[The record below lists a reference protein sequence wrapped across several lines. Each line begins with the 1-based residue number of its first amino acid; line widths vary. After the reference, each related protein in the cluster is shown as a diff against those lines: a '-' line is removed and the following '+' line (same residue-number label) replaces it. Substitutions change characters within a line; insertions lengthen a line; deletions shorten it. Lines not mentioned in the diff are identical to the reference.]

1 MTYPMRIP
9 SSTLPV
15 LLFVHLALSGC
26 GQDAAAQEPAF
37 RPATAERLEDGTLR
51 IREDS
56 LPFLT
61 VTAVGADQVP
71 TLVRAPGRVA
81 FREGAVSEVGAP
93 VEGRV
98 TAVHVQVGQRVKAG
112 DSLVTIASPSAAAVR
127 GELARA
133 QVMVRAAQTELSRQT
148 QMAERGVGVEID
160 RVRAE
165 ANLAEANALLTA
177 LSASAA
183 SMGRGTAASVIV
195 RAPIAGTVLTRR
207 VSVGIAVEAG
217 SEPLLV
223 LGEAN
228 AVWVVAE
235 VFERELPLLA
245 VGEKARISIAASDKL
260 IDAHVESIAGAV
272 DPDTRRAS
280 VYLALDGDVGSQLR
294 AGMYA
299 RVQIEIRDAGIGI
312 PTSAVLVKDG
322 GKTVAFVR
330 RDQLTFEPREIV
342 VGPPVEGRA
351 PVLAGLDRND
361 HVVMRGALL
370 LDGQADLLR

>member
-1 MTYPMRIP
+1 MLNR
-9 SSTLPV
+9 SNCLSLA
-15 LLFVHLALSGC
+15 FVCLALASGC
-26 GQDAAAQEPAF
+26 GHEAAAQEPSF
-37 RPATAERLEDGTLR
+37 RAGTAERLEDGALR

-61 VTAVGADQVP
+61 VAAVGADQVP

-112 DSLVTIASPSAAAVR
+112 DQLVTIASPSAAAVR

-133 QVMVRAAQTELSRQT
+133 QVMVRAAQAEVSRQT
-148 QMAERGVGVEID
+148 QMAERGVGVDVD

-165 ANLAEANALLTA
+165 ADLAEASALLSA
-177 LSASAA
+177 LSASTA
-183 SMGRGTAASVIV
+183 SIGRGSAASVVV

-235 VFERELPLLA
+235 VFERELPLLTVGAKAHISLAA
-245 VGEKARISIAASDKL
+245 VSAPVE
-260 IDAHVESIAGAV
+260 AHVESIAGAV
-272 DPDTRRAS
+272 NPESRRAS
-280 VYLALDGDVGSQLR
+280 VYLAIDGTIASQLR
-294 AGMYA
+294 AGMSA
-299 RVQIEIRDAGIGI
+299 RAQIDVGEAGLGI
-312 PTSAVLVKDG
+312 PTSSVLIKDG
-322 GKTVAFVR
+322 GRTLTFVR
-330 RDQLTFEPREIV
+330 RDELTFVEREIQI
-342 VGPPVEGRA
+342 GPPVEGRA
-351 PVLAGLDRND
+351 PVLAGLTRGEQI
-361 HVVMRGALL
+361 VTRGALL